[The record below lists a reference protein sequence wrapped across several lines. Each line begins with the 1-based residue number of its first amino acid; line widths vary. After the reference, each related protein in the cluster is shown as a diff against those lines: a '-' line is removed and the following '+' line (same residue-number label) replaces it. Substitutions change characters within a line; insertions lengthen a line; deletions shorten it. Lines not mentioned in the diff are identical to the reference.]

1 MHSGNSEC
9 GHEGGGDATE
19 DCGLA
24 GDEHPLIQME
34 ALGHT
39 SQDCFV
45 PPGAKR
51 AGRPVPSA
59 HQSLAVRSDGGR

>member
-1 MHSGNSEC
+1 MWAQGWR
-9 GHEGGGDATE
+9 G
-19 DCGLA
+19 GLA

-39 SQDCFV
+39 SQDCLV

-51 AGRPVPSA
+51 AGRPVPST